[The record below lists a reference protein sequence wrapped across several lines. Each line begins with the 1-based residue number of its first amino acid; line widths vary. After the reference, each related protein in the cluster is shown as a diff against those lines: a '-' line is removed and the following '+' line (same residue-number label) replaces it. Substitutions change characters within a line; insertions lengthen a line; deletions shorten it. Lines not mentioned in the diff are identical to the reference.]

1 MPGASGTIVY
11 ATLRAIVALAV
22 ILSAWHGGRQALP
35 IIGQAVADASCL
47 AFLLAYVDYDLRASL
62 GWFALPLL
70 IYVMGWEGSGALRA
84 VETDPGSDAAA
95 DGVGAELLGWLGGY
109 WRVLYRL
116 LLVVPPVGAGAF
128 LALALLYPGS
138 WAFPSMPAP
147 LRCTPETAVRGDTVT
162 LHFAGHHG
170 GELGVFTP
178 VTGFLYIVDFAPQ
191 TAPPSA
197 RFEYRARFALPTV
210 TASGRVLQAAPP
222 GYPEVPVF
230 TDTGTYLFRVS
241 DVAEL
246 SASLTCRVRYIG
258 ERLPR

>member
-70 IYVMGWEGSGALRA
+70 IYVMGWEGWGALRA

-109 WRVLYRL
+109 WRGLYRL
-116 LLVVPPVGAGAF
+116 LVVLPP
-128 LALALLYPGS
+128 PG
-138 WAFPSMPAP
+138 
-147 LRCTPETAVRGDTVT
+147 
-162 LHFAGHHG
+162 G
-170 GELGVFTP
+170 GGVF
-178 VTGFLYIVDFAPQ
+178 
-191 TAPPSA
+191 APPPP
-197 RFEYRARFALPTV
+197 L
-210 TASGRVLQAAPP
+210 SGAWGVPRMAAPP
-222 GYPEVPVF
+222 PRAP
-230 TDTGTYLFRVS
+230 GT
-241 DVAEL
+241 A
-246 SASLTCRVRYIG
+246 G
-258 ERLPR
+258 PG

>member
-11 ATLRAIVALAV
+11 APLRAIVALAV

-70 IYVMGWEGSGALRA
+70 IYVMGWEGWGALRA

-116 LLVVPPVGAGAF
+116 LLVVPP
-128 LALALLYPGS
+128 PG
-138 WAFPSMPAP
+138 
-147 LRCTPETAVRGDTVT
+147 
-162 LHFAGHHG
+162 G
-170 GELGVFTP
+170 GGRFVVARPFSGGGGVP
-178 VTGFLYIVDFAPQ
+178 G
-191 TAPPSA
+191 
-197 RFEYRARFALPTV
+197 
-210 TASGRVLQAAPP
+210 PP
-222 GYPEVPVF
+222 GP
-230 TDTGTYLFRVS
+230 
-241 DVAEL
+241 
-246 SASLTCRVRYIG
+246 
-258 ERLPR
+258 PRSPPA

>member
-70 IYVMGWEGSGALRA
+70 IYVMGWEGWGALRA

-109 WRVLYRL
+109 WRVLL
-116 LLVVPPVGAGAF
+116 LAVGVVPPPGGGGVFGRAR
-128 LALALLYPGS
+128 LYPG
-138 WAFPSMPAP
+138 
-147 LRCTPETAVRGDTVT
+147 
-162 LHFAGHHG
+162 AGG
-170 GELGVFTP
+170 GP
-178 VTGFLYIVDFAPQ
+178 
-191 TAPPSA
+191 
-197 RFEYRARFALPTV
+197 R
-210 TASGRVLQAAPP
+210 QAAPP
-222 GYPEVPVF
+222 RGPP
-230 TDTGTYLFRVS
+230 G
-241 DVAEL
+241 
-246 SASLTCRVRYIG
+246 
-258 ERLPR
+258 

>member
-22 ILSAWHGGRQALP
+22 ILSGWHGGRQALP

-70 IYVMGWEGSGALRA
+70 IYVMGWEGWGALRA

-116 LLVVPPVGAGAF
+116 LFLVPPPRGGGVLWVPPPFSGGGAV
-128 LALALLYPGS
+128 PR
-138 WAFPSMPAP
+138 P
-147 LRCTPETAVRGDTVT
+147 
-162 LHFAGHHG
+162 
-170 GELGVFTP
+170 
-178 VTGFLYIVDFAPQ
+178 
-191 TAPPSA
+191 
-197 RFEYRARFALPTV
+197 
-210 TASGRVLQAAPP
+210 AAPP
-222 GYPEVPVF
+222 
-230 TDTGTYLFRVS
+230 
-241 DVAEL
+241 
-246 SASLTCRVRYIG
+246 
-258 ERLPR
+258 

>member
-70 IYVMGWEGSGALRA
+70 IYVVGWEGGGALRA

-109 WRVLYRL
+109 WRSVCLRL
-116 LLVVPPVGAGAF
+116 PLP
-128 LALALLYPGS
+128 
-138 WAFPSMPAP
+138 PAP
-147 LRCTPETAVRGDTVT
+147 PARG
-162 LHFAGHHG
+162 
-170 GELGVFTP
+170 
-178 VTGFLYIVDFAPQ
+178 
-191 TAPPSA
+191 
-197 RFEYRARFALPTV
+197 
-210 TASGRVLQAAPP
+210 VLAAAP
-222 GYPEVPVF
+222 
-230 TDTGTYLFRVS
+230 
-241 DVAEL
+241 
-246 SASLTCRVRYIG
+246 
-258 ERLPR
+258 